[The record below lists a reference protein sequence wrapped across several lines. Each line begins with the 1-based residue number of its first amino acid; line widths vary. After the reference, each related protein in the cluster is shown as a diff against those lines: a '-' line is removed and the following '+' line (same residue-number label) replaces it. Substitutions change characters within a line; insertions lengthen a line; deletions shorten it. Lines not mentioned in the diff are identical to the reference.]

1 MWILYA
7 AASAVFAG
15 VTTIFLKK
23 GVHTT
28 NTNAALAL
36 RTIVI
41 CFLHYYSFNNRLTK
55 SDIYY

>member
-41 CFLHYYSFNNRLTK
+41 FVFSIIRYILLKIKHGFS
-55 SDIYY
+55 